1 MDQTIRSY
9 AKGGVLDA
17 TWLDTKHLLTLH
29 YFCSVFR
36 LCTARLIPN
45 MSSETPFRRAVKVD
59 LSQLALVR
67 LIMGLILVC
76 RRAQVLHN

>member
-1 MDQTIRSY
+1 
-9 AKGGVLDA
+9 
-17 TWLDTKHLLTLH
+17 
-29 YFCSVFR
+29 
-36 LCTARLIPN
+36 